1 MICLLLLLLL
11 LLLLNLFLGVIVST
25 VYVLDVYNRLD
36 KYWRVFSL
44 FFSYR

>member
-1 MICLLLLLLL
+1 MICLLL